1 MSKTIATAKMELISQ
16 NAANFKKNLDI
27 VAIGVLN
34 ALLEYYTYSQMCAGD
49 QIKYCRNVGC
59 NFSKDNLFYRL
70 MNYLNCSSDYIC
82 ISYPIR

>member
-34 ALLEYYTYSQMCAGD
+34 ALLEYYNVFSNV
-49 QIKYCRNVGC
+49 CR
-59 NFSKDNLFYRL
+59 
-70 MNYLNCSSDYIC
+70 
-82 ISYPIR
+82 